1 MPIGPVDFFETLA
14 STDWHRRFAP
24 FTPSQLGQLRRYH
37 ELAHELGRSSF
48 FSQRLTFSVKA
59 SPEESYQRLEHARHD
74 ALRSMSMS
82 FRQLWGASE
91 PARFDAV
98 RQLLR
103 DHVLPPRDQV
113 DVHVLLDVL
122 GNHFKAATRSDMMR
136 IVWKDDP
143 LGKPKEVIRARQV
156 IDDWLYSGPFHAD
169 EDRIARVGRWSNTA
183 YEFTLAKALHA
194 IVGVIWEL
202 QIVVG
207 GVLAPGLVLRGG
219 GSSVSREAASNCR
232 R

>member
-1 MPIGPVDFFETLA
+1 MLIGPLDFFDTLA
-14 STDWHRRFAP
+14 STDWHGRFAP
-24 FTPSQLGQLRRYH
+24 FTPPQLRQLRRYH

-59 SPEESYQRLEHARHD
+59 SPEESYQRLEHAGYD

-82 FRQLWGASE
+82 FRQLWDARE

-103 DHVLPPRDQV
+103 GNALPPRDGV
-113 DVHVLLDVL
+113 DVRVLLEVL
-122 GNHFKAATRSDMMR
+122 GCRFKAATRSEMMR
-136 IVWKDDP
+136 
-143 LGKPKEVIRARQV
+143 LSEPKEVIRARQV

-169 EDRIARVGRWSNTA
+169 EARVARVERWSSTA
-183 YEFTLAKALHA
+183 YEFTLAKAIHA

-202 QIVVG
+202 QIIVG
-207 GVLAPGLVLRGG
+207 GALRPSDDQADRLA
-219 GSSVSREAASNCR
+219 ANA
-232 R
+232 

>member
-1 MPIGPVDFFETLA
+1 MPIGPLDFFETLA
-14 STDWHRRFAP
+14 STDWHERFAP
-24 FTPSQLGQLRRYH
+24 LTAPQLQQLRRYH

-59 SPEESYQRLEHARHD
+59 SPEESYQRLEHAGYD
-74 ALRSMSMS
+74 ALRSMAMS
-82 FRQLWGASE
+82 FRQLWDASE

-103 DHVLPPRDQV
+103 DKALPTREGSYMR
-113 DVHVLLDVL
+113 VLLDVL
-122 GNHFKAATRSDMMR
+122 GSRFKAATRAEMMR
-136 IVWKDDP
+136 IVWEDDP
-143 LGKPKEVIRARQV
+143 MGEPKEVIRARQV
-156 IDDWLYSGPFHAD
+156 IDDWLYSGAFHAD
-169 EDRIARVGRWSNTA
+169 KARVARVQRWSTTS

-207 GVLAPGLVLRGG
+207 GVLAPHDDGADRV
-219 GSSVSREAASNCR
+219 ASHG
-232 R
+232 

>member
-1 MPIGPVDFFETLA
+1 MPIGPLDFFETLA
-14 STDWHRRFAP
+14 SIDWHGRFAP
-24 FTPSQLGQLRRYH
+24 FTTTQLRQLRRYH

-59 SPEESYQRLEHARHD
+59 SPEESYQRLEHAGND

-82 FRQLWGASE
+82 FRQLWDAKE

-103 DHVLPPRDQV
+103 DHALLPRDQV
-113 DVHVLLDVL
+113 DVRVLLDVL
-122 GNHFKAATRSDMMR
+122 GSRFKAATRSDMMR
-136 IVWKDDP
+136 IVWEDDP
-143 LGKPKEVIRARQV
+143 MGKPKEVIRARHV

-169 EDRIARVGRWSNTA
+169 EERIARVERWSSKA
-183 YEFTLAKALHA
+183 YEFTLAKALHT
-194 IVGVIWEL
+194 IVGVLWEL

-207 GVLAPGLVLRGG
+207 GVLEDQQKTRQPR
-219 GSSVSREAASNCR
+219 
-232 R
+232 

>member
-1 MPIGPVDFFETLA
+1 MLIGPLDFFETLA
-14 STDWHRRFAP
+14 STDWHGRFAP
-24 FTPSQLGQLRRYH
+24 FTTPQLRQLRRYH

-59 SPEESYQRLEHARHD
+59 SPEESYQRLEHAGYD

-82 FRQLWGASE
+82 FRQLWDAKE

-103 DHVLPPRDQV
+103 DHALPPRYQV
-113 DVHVLLDVL
+113 DVRVLLDVL
-122 GNHFKAATRSDMMR
+122 GSRFKAATRSDMMR
-136 IVWKDDP
+136 IVWEDHP

-169 EDRIARVGRWSNTA
+169 EERIARVERWSSKA

-194 IVGVIWEL
+194 IVGVLWEL
-202 QIVVG
+202 LIVVG
-207 GVLAPGLVLRGG
+207 AVLEDQQTTSQPR
-219 GSSVSREAASNCR
+219 
-232 R
+232 

>member
-1 MPIGPVDFFETLA
+1 MPTGPLDFFDTLA
-14 STDWHRRFAP
+14 STDWHGRFAP
-24 FTPSQLGQLRRYH
+24 FTTPQLRQLRRYH

-59 SPEESYQRLEHARHD
+59 SPEERYQRLEHAGHD

-82 FRQLWGASE
+82 FRQLWDASE

-103 DHVLPPRDQV
+103 GNARPPRDQV
-113 DVHVLLDVL
+113 DVRVLLDVL
-122 GNHFKAATRSDMMR
+122 GSRFKAATRSDMMR
-136 IVWKDDP
+136 IVWQDDR
-143 LGKPKEVIRARQV
+143 LGEPKEVIRARQV

-169 EDRIARVGRWSNTA
+169 EDRIARVGRWSSTA

-194 IVGVIWEL
+194 IAGVIWEL

-207 GVLAPGLVLRGG
+207 GALGPRHDEADCLAANG
-219 GSSVSREAASNCR
+219 
-232 R
+232 